1 MIIEQIDTDLKVA
14 LKEKNET
21 ASSALRNLKA
31 AVKNVEI
38 EKQTPLTDDEVL
50 KVIAKKVKQ
59 HKDSIES
66 FQTGNRADLVANE
79 TAQMKIL
86 EKYLPQQMSE
96 AEVGKIVQE
105 TISSLNAT
113 VADFGKVMK
122 AVVAR
127 VAGQADGS
135 VISKLVKEHL
145 K

>member
-1 MIIEQIDTDLKVA
+1 MIIDQIDADLKAA
-14 LKEKNET
+14 LKDKNET
-21 ASSALRNLKA
+21 SVSALRNLKA

-38 EKQTPLTDDEVL
+38 EKQTALTDDEVL

-59 HKDSIES
+59 HKDSIDS

-96 AEVGKIVQE
+96 AEVEKIVTE
-105 TISSLNAT
+105 VISSLNAT
-113 VADFGKVMK
+113 AADFGKVMK
-122 AVVAR
+122 AVVAK
-127 VAGQADGS
+127 VAGQSDGQ
-135 VISKLVKEHL
+135 VISKLVKAHL